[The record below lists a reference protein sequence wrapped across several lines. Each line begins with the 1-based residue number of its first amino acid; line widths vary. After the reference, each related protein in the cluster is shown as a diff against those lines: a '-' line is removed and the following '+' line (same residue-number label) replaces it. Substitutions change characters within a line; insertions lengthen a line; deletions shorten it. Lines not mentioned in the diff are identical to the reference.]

1 MFLSNPEYIRFH
13 PVPPRIVFLLRSSLF
28 ACCYAPKKKIQKY
41 LAGEREGFSLVELII
56 VIAIMAILIGVIALA
71 VIPNIQRSR
80 ESKDLTT
87 LDNILSATNVA
98 IANLK
103 ITADGGGEY
112 TSGSTD
118 KVVKAVYDELGEV
131 SLGSSAATKNNAK
144 IFIKY
149 VVGTGSTAAKITV
162 KAATG
167 ADADANECEYSTK
180 EDGTSK
186 QTFEVT
192 N

>member
-1 MFLSNPEYIRFH
+1 M
-13 PVPPRIVFLLRSSLF
+13 
-28 ACCYAPKKKIQKY
+28 KKRIQKY

-80 ESKDLTT
+80 ESKDLTS

-103 ITADGGGEY
+103 ITADGGDEY
-112 TSGSTD
+112 KSGSSD
-118 KVVKAVYDELGEV
+118 KVVKAVYDELGAV
-131 SLGSSAATKNNAK
+131 SLGSSAATKDSAK
-144 IFIKY
+144 IFIEYK
-149 VVGTGSTAAKITV
+149 VGTGTTAAKITV
-162 KAATG
+162 KAAKSKT
-167 ADADANECEYSTK
+167 DAANTCEYSTT
-180 EDGTSK
+180 EDGTTK
-186 QTFEVT
+186 QKFEVT